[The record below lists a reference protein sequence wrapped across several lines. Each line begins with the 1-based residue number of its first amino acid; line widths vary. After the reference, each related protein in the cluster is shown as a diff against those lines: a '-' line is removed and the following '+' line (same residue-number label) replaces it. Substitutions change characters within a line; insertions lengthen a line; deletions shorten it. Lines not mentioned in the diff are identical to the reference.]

1 MTRDSNEK
9 VNAPKIHKIQDLKEP
24 VKVNIPDDSDIVLN
38 TCLKDHQATSSTR
51 FLEPTSDFE
60 GKKKFK
66 KSYDSSSFV
75 VVDSDDD
82 DLAIAIEKSKSD
94 ANLEFKTGNQVFGQP
109 SVNRNCNHHGKVL
122 ETNIR
127 SDSDIDEDLAL
138 AIEKSKTDTRFNGYS
153 ERINNGDQPLM
164 QYHCSL
170 TKSVTCT
177 TQSPK
182 KKNNTDGYRPKI
194 NRTKKYNP
202 YACTKLELTVA
213 GDDINKAGRDTYEP
227 EVLSG
232 LNSERRN
239 MYSGSSL
246 QNVSSDVASR
256 LLTSDLH
263 NFKSKTAVAKD
274 VKTSLATDVLDST
287 FGTCDNSFDSGYH
300 EKTDRLTRVPFLGVN
315 YNTSPNRR
323 KGNKT
328 VNSQNIDLDYSVHTG
343 EQDYLKPGTKDM
355 GLNKTVRKK
364 KKTDFHLSPKKDYVE
379 RNLVGSLGV
388 ESNKDLNENPCSR
401 SKRPLKKTTSSNSN
415 VSFSSKSPERTSE
428 QVTVGYN
435 SDEDIFEDQNNE
447 CRDNL
452 EIMSASGRPAADTSL
467 LLSES
472 DRSSLD
478 SLPDLESVCS
488 RKRKATT
495 NNFDKDSHK
504 TNPASKQ
511 LLKRSFRNIS
521 ANSEQSSKSSP
532 VLEECAQHAHS
543 SDSSEPLLT
552 VSFSES
558 DDDNKEGDSDA
569 LHWTT
574 NPNNKARTNCKQTRH
589 KSDSYKIVNDNNIE
603 EKIDMIVAVLPQL
616 DREKCFWLLH
626 RFLGRVERCIEH
638 VLQEE
643 NKLSHGDVISID
655 SQ

>member
-1 MTRDSNEK
+1 M
-9 VNAPKIHKIQDLKEP
+9 
-24 VKVNIPDDSDIVLN
+24 
-38 TCLKDHQATSSTR
+38 
-51 FLEPTSDFE
+51 
-60 GKKKFK
+60 
-66 KSYDSSSFV
+66 
-75 VVDSDDD
+75 
-82 DLAIAIEKSKSD
+82 
-94 ANLEFKTGNQVFGQP
+94 
-109 SVNRNCNHHGKVL
+109 L
-122 ETNIR
+122 ETNIEL
-127 SDSDIDEDLAL
+127 SDSDLDEDLAL
-138 AIEKSKTDTRFNGYS
+138 AIEKSKTDTRFNGYN
-153 ERINNGDQPLM
+153 ERTDNADLPLM

-202 YACTKLELTVA
+202 YAYTKPELTVA
-213 GDDINKAGRDTYEP
+213 SDNINKDGRDTCEP
-227 EVLSG
+227 EALSG
-232 LNSERRN
+232 FNSERQN

-263 NFKSKTAVAKD
+263 NFKSKT
-274 VKTSLATDVLDST
+274 SLTKNVLDST
-287 FGTCDNSFDSGYH
+287 FGTSNNSFDSGFR

-323 KGNKT
+323 KGNRT
-328 VNSQNIDLDYSVHTG
+328 VNSQNVDLDYSVHTG
-343 EQDYLKPGTKDM
+343 EQDYLKSGSKDM
-355 GLNKTVRKK
+355 CLNKTVRKK
-364 KKTDFHLSPKKDYVE
+364 KKTDFHLSPKKDCVE
-379 RNLVGSLGV
+379 RNLIGSQGV
-388 ESNKDLNENPCSR
+388 ESSKDLNENPCSR
-401 SKRPLKKTTSSNSN
+401 SKRRLKKTTSSNSN

-428 QVTVGYN
+428 RVTVGYN

-447 CRDNL
+447 CHDTL
-452 EIMSASGRPAADTSL
+452 EIMSASVRPAADTSL

-488 RKRKATT
+488 RKRKATK

-511 LLKRSFRNIS
+511 ILKRSFRTIS

-532 VLEECAQHAHS
+532 VLEECAQHANS

-558 DDDNKEGDSDA
+558 DDDNKEDDSDA